1 MAECKPCLLE
11 KEYDANAQPN
21 SEMADATKKCGESYV
36 LLRLL
41 LDCSVT
47 HSAPLSTI
55 YWESTGPGGRFCFT
69 LFSVSLSGLPSSR
82 QPSTSLR
89 LENHLAILVFMATSI
104 YSFFFD
110 KAANGKPDAYSLI
123 SYASFVAI
131 MSLGLSRLTQFGFEI
146 DLLHFFCGGLI
157 IQLLEIKRWLVI
169 IGGCFIYF
177 LVVILRP
184 SLKTPEQRKMG
195 MLWTVFLFWV
205 WTYVTQSNSSSQE
218 DSGNDGLIPL
228 RFINCIMSLEKENE
242 MLVPMVC
249 SHVNKYLKAVVD
261 SESKDKGHIPELQ
274 LDPDVNFMM
283 DAQPSGISMHLHE
296 TVKLMMAAGFEQE
309 CCDAYSNCHKEFLEQ
324 CLWALGLQLQAL
336 NTWNI
341 ENWIKTCKA
350 AGKILFP
357 NERRLCDSV
366 FFGLSRNDNWFRQT
380 VTKVGHNCKLYQ
392 RSSWNKMLHILM
404 LEGKESVVPPN
415 VVAESMKDKLNLFNL
430 MFVEICA
437 AQSTWIVSDKQLRE
451 QIIKSIDSILLPV
464 YGKFTDRF
472 RDVFGKHAYE
482 YIEFGIVD
490 IQNFLSNLFL
500 LSEQRNPIQEAKE
513 RASMFAWI

>member
-157 IQLLEIKRWLVI
+157 IQFLEIKRWLVI

-184 SLKTPEQRKMG
+184 SLKTPEQRV
-195 MLWTVFLFWV
+195 LLLEVV
-205 WTYVTQSNSSSQE
+205 VQSHSNS
-218 DSGNDGLIPL
+218 
-228 RFINCIMSLEKENE
+228 
-242 MLVPMVC
+242 
-249 SHVNKYLKAVVD
+249 
-261 SESKDKGHIPELQ
+261 
-274 LDPDVNFMM
+274 
-283 DAQPSGISMHLHE
+283 
-296 TVKLMMAAGFEQE
+296 
-309 CCDAYSNCHKEFLEQ
+309 
-324 CLWALGLQLQAL
+324 
-336 NTWNI
+336 
-341 ENWIKTCKA
+341 
-350 AGKILFP
+350 
-357 NERRLCDSV
+357 
-366 FFGLSRNDNWFRQT
+366 
-380 VTKVGHNCKLYQ
+380 
-392 RSSWNKMLHILM
+392 
-404 LEGKESVVPPN
+404 
-415 VVAESMKDKLNLFNL
+415 
-430 MFVEICA
+430 
-437 AQSTWIVSDKQLRE
+437 
-451 QIIKSIDSILLPV
+451 
-464 YGKFTDRF
+464 
-472 RDVFGKHAYE
+472 
-482 YIEFGIVD
+482 
-490 IQNFLSNLFL
+490 
-500 LSEQRNPIQEAKE
+500 
-513 RASMFAWI
+513 